1 MRNFCCFLAAVD
13 SEVILTLGR
22 SRSLLKFLL
31 EAKKKR
37 SFQVVIAEGAPK
49 YVASIDV
56 FSGSL
61 VCKKIQFWI
70 KSRVGLIHV

>member
-1 MRNFCCFLAAVD
+1 MRLPHIMAVVG

-49 YVASIDV
+49 YVTCLLAS
-56 FSGSL
+56 
-61 VCKKIQFWI
+61 
-70 KSRVGLIHV
+70 

>member
-1 MRNFCCFLAAVD
+1 MSDILAVVD

-22 SRSLLKFLL
+22 SRSLLKFFL

-49 YVASIDV
+49 YVASNYTC
-56 FSGSL
+56 FGFLGKFKLFKYLNS
-61 VCKKIQFWI
+61 
-70 KSRVGLIHV
+70 